1 MKEIQAT
8 APHVFSMIKLLFSP
22 GKGHPRLHVYTAKK
36 VPADWTSSFLEA
48 LLGFHSAADL
58 FSYFNSKR
66 HPPCCPQARAPR
78 LWGGSTGTNPTT
90 SPCRASGRA
99 PPNDPFWGFLPDGA
113 PPPSPRGLPPRLAGR
128 APTCQQ
134 PLLQQV
140 EHGCRGGSLGLVD
153 GEEPAE
159 GEELLGRPGRHAAA
173 TRLPAGHAP
182 SPPSL
187 AREPLGNVVRPG
199 SGSSFWSKK
208 TRSPFIKYAVTQP
221 EVKAHWENK
230 GWSPTGAPKPGH
242 SAGGW

>member
-1 MKEIQAT
+1 M
-8 APHVFSMIKLLFSP
+8 P
-22 GKGHPRLHVYTAKK
+22 
-36 VPADWTSSFLEA
+36 WTSSFLEA
-48 LLGFHSAADL
+48 LFGFHSAADL
-58 FSYFNSKR
+58 FSYFSSER
-66 HPPCCPQARAPR
+66 HLAQSWAPPYSPQARAPR

-90 SPCRASGRA
+90 SPCHASGWA
-99 PPNDPFWGFLPDGA
+99 PPKWPHLGFSCPMGA
-113 PPPSPRGLPPRLAGR
+113 PPSPRGLPPRLAGR

-134 PLLQQV
+134 LLLQEV

-159 GEELLGRPGRHAAA
+159 GEKLLGRPGRHAAA

-208 TRSPFIKYAVTQP
+208 KLGVLS
-221 EVKAHWENK
+221 
-230 GWSPTGAPKPGH
+230 
-242 SAGGW
+242 